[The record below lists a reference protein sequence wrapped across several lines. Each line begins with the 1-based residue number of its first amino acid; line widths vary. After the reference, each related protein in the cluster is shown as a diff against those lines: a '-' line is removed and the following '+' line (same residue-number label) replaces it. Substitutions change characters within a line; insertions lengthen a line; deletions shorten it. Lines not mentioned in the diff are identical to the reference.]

1 MGAKRKARK
10 AASRAAA
17 EESLTDLLEEAE
29 AAVALALATVG
40 ADGADGTGVANT
52 GAPVALLRR
61 RSDPSAP
68 DPVLLDRYQG
78 LLVRSGVVGETV
90 NHLPS
95 RLRERADLVLRDLI
109 VGVSRDRPATTARV
123 DGLVDELLTIVGE
136 RIAVRV
142 GEWREA
148 DVAPEPGRT
157 KPARDRVSG

>member
-10 AASRAAA
+10 AASRASAA
-17 EESLTDLLEEAE
+17 ESLVDLLDEVE
-29 AAVALALATVG
+29 AAVSLALATVG
-40 ADGADGTGVANT
+40 PDPEGGPDPVDDKE
-52 GAPVALLRR
+52 APVRLVRR
-61 RSDPSAP
+61 PGHPDPAA

-78 LLVRSGVVGETV
+78 LLVRSGVVGDSV

-123 DGLVDELLTIVGE
+123 DALVDELLAVVGE

-142 GEWREA
+142 GEWRTVE
-148 DVAPEPGRT
+148 DPPEQARR
-157 KPARDRVSG
+157 RDRVSG